1 MIVSRLLRTTLLAIA
16 LVMAASGPAM
26 AEPGGEH
33 RYDEFFRKYSKRFFG
48 IGFDWRLFKA
58 QGITESNLRP
68 GSESRRG
75 ARGVMQLLPSTY
87 RQVQMK
93 NPELGD
99 IGHPEWNIAAGI
111 WYARQ
116 LWNAWRDDTAQ
127 PHHRS
132 FMLASYNAGRA
143 TLLRAQRV
151 AESRHLDPRLWPSIE
166 QIAPTVPR
174 WAYRETL
181 DYVVRVLTTLQL
193 MDHRGRLTTP

>member
-1 MIVSRLLRTTLLAIA
+1 MTAGRLLRTPLLALA
-16 LVMAASGPAM
+16 LVLAGAAPAT
-26 AEPGGEH
+26 ADPAPGQH
-33 RYDEFFRKYSKRFFG
+33 YDEFFRKYSKRFFG
-48 IGFDWRLFKA
+48 VGFDWRLFKA

-68 GSESRRG
+68 DSESRRG

-93 NPELGD
+93 NPEIGD

-127 PHHRS
+127 SHHRN

-143 TLLRAQRV
+143 TVLRAQRI
-151 AESRHLDPRLWPSIE
+151 AEARQLDPRLWPSIE
-166 QIAPTVPR
+166 QVAPSVPR

-193 MDHRGRLTTP
+193 MDHRGRVAAR